1 MIFQN
6 PVTTKENFQLDG
18 ADAVFFRRALDKFN
32 SNADWSPFENFA
44 FGPNSPIYARHKSYG
59 RLVKDPLYRAL
70 QDMWLQ
76 LGVNQ
81 GEVQDDRPEG
91 EKAFC
96 LEEDEGRERG
106 DRERAVPTALR

>member
-1 MIFQN
+1 MVFQN
-6 PVTTKENFQLDG
+6 PVTKENFELDG
-18 ADAVFFRRALDKFN
+18 ADANFFRRALDKFD
-32 SNADWSPFENFA
+32 SNAKWFSFENFA
-44 FGPNSPIYARHKSYG
+44 FSSSSPIYARRKSYG

-81 GEVQDDRPEG
+81 GEVQDDRREG

-96 LEEDEGRERG
+96 RAVDEGRERAG
-106 DRERAVPTALR
+106 RGRAVRTALR

>member
-1 MIFQN
+1 MVFQN
-6 PVTTKENFQLDG
+6 PVTKGNFDLEG
-18 ADAVFFRRALDKFN
+18 AEADFFRRALDKFD
-32 SNADWSPFENFA
+32 SNAYWFSFANFA
-44 FGPNSPIYARHKSYG
+44 FSSSSPIYARRKSYG

-81 GEVQDDRPEG
+81 GEVQDDRREG

-96 LEEDEGRERG
+96 LEADEGRERAG
-106 DRERAVPTALR
+106 RERAVRTALR

>member
-1 MIFQN
+1 MVFQN
-6 PVTTKENFQLDG
+6 PVTKDNLELDG
-18 ADAVFFRRALDKFN
+18 ADADFFRRALDKFH
-32 SNADWSPFENFA
+32 SNANWSSFENFA
-44 FGPNSPIYARHKSYG
+44 FGPSSPIYARRKSYG

-81 GEVQDDRPEG
+81 GEVQDDRGEG

-96 LEEDEGRERG
+96 RKVDEGRERVG
-106 DRERAVPTALR
+106 RGRAEHTALR

>member
-1 MIFQN
+1 MVFQN
-6 PVTTKENFQLDG
+6 PVTKENFELEG
-18 ADAVFFRRALDKFN
+18 ADADFFRRALDKFS
-32 SNADWSPFENFA
+32 SNANWWSSFENFA

-96 LEEDEGRERG
+96 LEADKGRERAG
-106 DRERAVPTALR
+106 RERAVRTALR

>member
-1 MIFQN
+1 MVFQN
-6 PVTTKENFQLDG
+6 PVTKENFDLDG
-18 ADAVFFRRALDKFN
+18 ADANFFRRALDKFD
-32 SNADWSPFENFA
+32 SNADWSSFENFA
-44 FGPNSPIYARHKSYG
+44 FGSSSPIYARRKSYG

-96 LEEDEGRERG
+96 RAVDKGQERAG
-106 DRERAVPTALR
+106 RERAVRTALR